1 MSIISQNQSVKAYVA
16 LLADR
21 LDIEFAEDPSFIR
34 GETVVIDL
42 MQRSIGI
49 IFQSGYH
56 HIGDLPASIGQAD
69 MKQMTNA
76 RLMGHGAKGRKIELR
91 APVKII
97 SQQ

>member
-1 MSIISQNQSVKAYVA
+1 MPIISQNQSVKAHVA
-16 LLADR
+16 LIADH
-21 LDIEFAEDPSFIR
+21 LDIEFADDPSFIR

-56 HIGDLPASIGQAD
+56 HIGDLPKGIKTED
-69 MKQMTNA
+69 MKDMTNA
-76 RLMGHGAKGRKIELR
+76 RLMGHGAKGRIIELR

-97 SQQ
+97 RQ